1 MVLDDIGGTNCGYNL
16 DLCLDRADLH
26 VQHDLFLH
34 IVHYCVA
41 VVTSVHRSS
50 TCINEMGHFYIFLS
64 SMNCKFYTSS
74 VHKYIKLDNR

>member
-1 MVLDDIGGTNCGYNL
+1 MVIILTCVLIGL
-16 DLCLDRADLH
+16 ISMSK
-26 VQHDLFLH
+26 HDLFLH
-34 IVHYCVA
+34 IVHYSVA
-41 VVTSVHRSS
+41 VVTSIHRSS

>member
-41 VVTSVHRSS
+41 VVTSVQGSS
-50 TCINEMGHFYIFLS
+50 TCIHILE
-64 SMNCKFYTSS
+64 NC
-74 VHKYIKLDNR
+74 